1 MEPTGTALGA
11 QNLSI
16 GYPARGRKGGRLYGA
31 LSLALRSGE
40 LTCLL
45 GPNGAGKSTLLRT
58 LGGLQRPLDGR
69 VTWQGRPLERYGA
82 RERSRLLGVVLTD
95 RSQAGGL
102 RVRELVEMGRYP
114 YTGFFGRL
122 DAADRRAA
130 DEAIEAVGMTAK
142 ADSYVAE
149 LSDGERQKAMIAKT
163 LAQQCPVILLDEPTA
178 FLDVASRIEIMEL
191 LHRLARLQHKTVLL
205 STHDVEQAL
214 RLSDRIWLLSRA
226 EGFCCGTPEDL
237 VLSGRMDLYFGR
249 GGLFF
254 DRQAGGLRSRQDD
267 APAVRFEAADEALAR
282 WTKNALERNGFRPI
296 SDGRDESLP
305 LVRVSALDRIEWYR
319 PGFPSL
325 TCRSFEEWGGGGLCD
340 VAERSGAE

>member
-1 MEPTGTALGA
+1 M
-11 QNLSI
+11 
-16 GYPARGRKGGRLYGA
+16 
-31 LSLALRSGE
+31 
-40 LTCLL
+40 
-45 GPNGAGKSTLLRT
+45 
-58 LGGLQRPLDGR
+58 
-69 VTWQGRPLERYGA
+69 
-82 RERSRLLGVVLTD
+82 
-95 RSQAGGL
+95 
-102 RVRELVEMGRYP
+102 RELVEMGRYP

-305 LVRVSALDRIEWYR
+305 LVRVSAPDRIEWYR

-325 TCRSFEEWGGGGLCD
+325 TCRSFEEWVGGGLCD
-340 VAERSGAE
+340 AAERSGAE

>member
-1 MEPTGTALGA
+1 
-11 QNLSI
+11 
-16 GYPARGRKGGRLYGA
+16 
-31 LSLALRSGE
+31 
-40 LTCLL
+40 
-45 GPNGAGKSTLLRT
+45 
-58 LGGLQRPLDGR
+58 
-69 VTWQGRPLERYGA
+69 
-82 RERSRLLGVVLTD
+82 
-95 RSQAGGL
+95 
-102 RVRELVEMGRYP
+102 
-114 YTGFFGRL
+114 
-122 DAADRRAA
+122 
-130 DEAIEAVGMTAK
+130 MTAK

-191 LHRLARLQHKTVLL
+191 LHRLARLQRKTVLL

-237 VLSGRMDLYFGR
+237 ALSGRMDLYFGR

-296 SDGRDESLP
+296 SDGRGRIASARAGFGARSHRVVPARFSFSDLP
-305 LVRVSALDRIEWYR
+305 FLRRMGRRR
-319 PGFPSL
+319 PL
-325 TCRSFEEWGGGGLCD
+325 R
-340 VAERSGAE
+340 RSGAFRSRIVPDATIRGFHRCRLYLYSWRKAAVLLSAHRPVALCAGFRAHISSMRSNVGKSMLRSV

>member
-11 QNLSI
+11 QDLSI

-58 LGGLQRPLDGR
+58 LGGLQRPLEGR

-95 RSQAGGL
+95 RVAG
-102 RVRELVEMGRYP
+102 RRPARARAGRNGPLSLY
-114 YTGFFGRL
+114 GFFRPSRCGRP
-122 DAADRRAA
+122 AAA

-267 APAVRFEAADEALAR
+267 APAVRFEAADEALAAGRRMR
-282 WTKNALERNGFRPI
+282 WNATDFVRYRTAETNRFRSCGFR
-296 SDGRDESLP
+296 
-305 LVRVSALDRIEWYR
+305 
-319 PGFPSL
+319 
-325 TCRSFEEWGGGGLCD
+325 RSI
-340 VAERSGAE
+340 ASSGTGPVFLL

>member
-1 MEPTGTALGA
+1 MEPTGAILGV
-11 QNLSI
+11 QDLSI
-16 GYPARGRKGGRLYGA
+16 GYPACGRKGGRLYGA
-31 LSLALRSGE
+31 LSLALRPGE

-58 LGGLQRPLDGR
+58 LGGLQRPLGGR

-122 DAADRRAA
+122 DATDRRAA

-191 LHRLARLQHKTVLL
+191 LHRLACLQRKTVLL
-205 STHDVEQAL
+205 STHDVGQAL

-237 VLSGRMDLYFGR
+237 ALSGRMDLYFGR

-254 DRQAGGLRSRQDD
+254 DRKTGELRSRQDD
-267 APAVRFEAADEALAR
+267 APAVRIEAADEALIR

-296 SDGRDESLP
+296 SDSRNESLP
-305 LVRVSALDRIEWYR
+305 LVRVSAPDRIEWYR
-319 PGFPSL
+319 PGFSPL
-325 TCRSFEEWGGGGLCD
+325 TCRSFEEWVGSGLCD
-340 VAERSGAE
+340 AAGRSEAE

>member
-1 MEPTGTALGA
+1 
-11 QNLSI
+11 
-16 GYPARGRKGGRLYGA
+16 
-31 LSLALRSGE
+31 
-40 LTCLL
+40 
-45 GPNGAGKSTLLRT
+45 
-58 LGGLQRPLDGR
+58 
-69 VTWQGRPLERYGA
+69 
-82 RERSRLLGVVLTD
+82 
-95 RSQAGGL
+95 
-102 RVRELVEMGRYP
+102 
-114 YTGFFGRL
+114 
-122 DAADRRAA
+122 
-130 DEAIEAVGMTAK
+130 MTAK

-267 APAVRFEAADEALAR
+267 APVVRFKAADEALAR

-325 TCRSFEEWGGGGLCD
+325 TCRSFEEWVGGGLCD
-340 VAERSGAE
+340 AAERSGAE

>member
-1 MEPTGTALGA
+1 M
-11 QNLSI
+11 
-16 GYPARGRKGGRLYGA
+16 PARTQRSWQVDVAAHARRSSAAFG
-31 LSLALRSGE
+31 RSGDV
-40 LTCLL
+40 
-45 GPNGAGKSTLLRT
+45 AGKTAGKVR
-58 LGGLQRPLDGR
+58 
-69 VTWQGRPLERYGA
+69 
-82 RERSRLLGVVLTD
+82 RSRALAFAGRGVD
-95 RSQAGGL
+95 RSVAGRQACACASWSKWAAIPI
-102 RVRELVEMGRYP
+102 RVFSAVSMRP
-114 YTGFFGRL
+114 T
-122 DAADRRAA
+122 RRAA

-191 LHRLARLQHKTVLL
+191 LHRLARLQRKTVLL

-237 VLSGRMDLYFGR
+237 ALSGRMDLYFGR

-305 LVRVSALDRIEWYR
+305 LVRVSAPDRIEWYR

-325 TCRSFEEWGGGGLCD
+325 TCRSFEEWVGGGLCD
-340 VAERSGAE
+340 AAERSGAE

>member
-1 MEPTGTALGA
+1 MEPTGTALGV
-11 QNLSI
+11 QDLSI

-214 RLSDRIWLLSRA
+214 RPDLAAFACRGILLRYARRLGAFGPDGSLFRA
-226 EGFCCGTPEDL
+226 RRSVFR
-237 VLSGRMDLYFGR
+237 SAGR
-249 GGLFF
+249 GIAQ
-254 DRQAGGLRSRQDD
+254 QAGRCSRR
-267 APAVRFEAADEALAR
+267 AVRSC
-282 WTKNALERNGFRPI
+282 G
-296 SDGRDESLP
+296 
-305 LVRVSALDRIEWYR
+305 
-319 PGFPSL
+319 
-325 TCRSFEEWGGGGLCD
+325 
-340 VAERSGAE
+340 

>member
-11 QNLSI
+11 QDLSI

-58 LGGLQRPLDGR
+58 LGGLQRPLEGR

-254 DRQAGGLRSRQDD
+254 DRQAGDCAAGRTMLPPCGSKLRTRLW
-267 APAVRFEAADEALAR
+267 PAGRRMRWNATDFVRYRTAETNRFR
-282 WTKNALERNGFRPI
+282 SCGFR
-296 SDGRDESLP
+296 
-305 LVRVSALDRIEWYR
+305 
-319 PGFPSL
+319 
-325 TCRSFEEWGGGGLCD
+325 RSI
-340 VAERSGAE
+340 ASSGTGPVFLL

>member
-1 MEPTGTALGA
+1 M
-11 QNLSI
+11 
-16 GYPARGRKGGRLYGA
+16 PARTQRSGQVDVAAHARRSSAAFGRSGDVAGKTAGKVRRSRALAFAGRGVDRPVAGRRPARARAGRNGPLSLYGFFRPSRCGRPAGGGRGD
-31 LSLALRSGE
+31 RGRRHD
-40 LTCLL
+40 
-45 GPNGAGKSTLLRT
+45 GQ
-58 LGGLQRPLDGR
+58 GGFLCGR
-69 VTWQGRPLERYGA
+69 
-82 RERSRLLGVVLTD
+82 
-95 RSQAGGL
+95 
-102 RVRELVEMGRYP
+102 
-114 YTGFFGRL
+114 
-122 DAADRRAA
+122 
-130 DEAIEAVGMTAK
+130 AI
-142 ADSYVAE
+142 
-149 LSDGERQKAMIAKT
+149 
-163 LAQQCPVILLDEPTA
+163 
-178 FLDVASRIEIMEL
+178 LDVASRIEIMEL
-191 LHRLARLQHKTVLL
+191 LHRLARLQRKTVLL

-237 VLSGRMDLYFGR
+237 ALSGRMDLYFGR

-325 TCRSFEEWGGGGLCD
+325 TCRSFEEWVGGGLCD

>member
-1 MEPTGTALGA
+1 
-11 QNLSI
+11 
-16 GYPARGRKGGRLYGA
+16 
-31 LSLALRSGE
+31 
-40 LTCLL
+40 
-45 GPNGAGKSTLLRT
+45 
-58 LGGLQRPLDGR
+58 
-69 VTWQGRPLERYGA
+69 
-82 RERSRLLGVVLTD
+82 
-95 RSQAGGL
+95 
-102 RVRELVEMGRYP
+102 
-114 YTGFFGRL
+114 
-122 DAADRRAA
+122 
-130 DEAIEAVGMTAK
+130 MTAK

-254 DRQAGGLRSRQDD
+254 DRQAGGLRSRQED

-305 LVRVSALDRIEWYR
+305 LVRVSAPDRIEWYR

-325 TCRSFEEWGGGGLCD
+325 TCRSFEEWVGGGLCD
-340 VAERSGAE
+340 AAERSGAE

>member
-11 QNLSI
+11 QDLSI

-130 DEAIEAVGMTAK
+130 DE
-142 ADSYVAE
+142 
-149 LSDGERQKAMIAKT
+149 AMIAKT

-305 LVRVSALDRIEWYR
+305 LVRVSAPDRIEWYR

-325 TCRSFEEWGGGGLCD
+325 TCRSFEEWVGGGLCD
-340 VAERSGAE
+340 AAERSGAE